1 MVEPKE
7 RKFAVIPG
15 GLSGP
20 GKGMRSAT
28 IRAHR
33 DIAAK
38 CMLEIY
44 EIRDRMAARTADP
57 ELFKAEFAKYF
68 GPPTTSNDLEKKR
81 QMEAA
86 LEKWLK
92 FEEDFYAHLN
102 ANGYRSI
109 PLPAEK
115 IAATVKHIADT
126 AWTGFRHVFHGRK
139 PTPPES
145 A

>member
-1 MVEPKE
+1 MVED
-7 RKFAVIPG
+7 RKPRFAVIPG
-15 GLSGP
+15 GLSEP
-20 GKGMRSAT
+20 GKGMRSAARKAHGEAAARCILT
-28 IRAHR
+28 I
-33 DIAAK
+33 
-38 CMLEIY
+38 E
-44 EIRDRMAARTADP
+44 EIRDRMAARTADAG
-57 ELFKAEFAKYF
+57 LFREEFKKYF
-68 GPPTTSNDLEKKR
+68 NPPTTSNDLERKR

-102 ANGYRSI
+102 ANGYRNI
-109 PLPAEK
+109 LLPAEK

-126 AWTGFRHVFHGRK
+126 AWVGFRPVFHGRK

>member
-1 MVEPKE
+1 MVEDRKP
-7 RKFAVIPG
+7 KFAVIPG
-15 GLSGP
+15 GLEP
-20 GKGMRSAT
+20 KGLKSKARQ
-28 IRAHR
+28 AHR

-38 CMLEIY
+38 CILDIH
-44 EIRDRMAARTADP
+44 EIRDRMAKRVADP
-57 ELFKAEFAKYF
+57 ELFNEEFKKYF
-68 GPPTTSNDLEKKR
+68 NTPTTTSDLERRR
-81 QMEAA
+81 QMEVA

-109 PLPAEK
+109 LLPAEK

-126 AWTGFRHVFHGRK
+126 AWVGFRPVFHGRK
-139 PTPPES
+139 PTPPDS